1 MGVEFHITRAEC
13 WFDSESNPIS
23 SDEWLALVEQDP
35 ELKINAI
42 NDEFNALWFG
52 NSTYEEPWLDWYEGR
67 IYTKWPDTALYIKM
81 LEIAKKLHAKVMDDE
96 CGIYDKPESWIYP

>member
-42 NDEFNALWFG
+42 NGEFNA
-52 NSTYEEPWLDWYEGR
+52 
-67 IYTKWPDTALYIKM
+67 I
-81 LEIAKKLHAKVMDDE
+81 
-96 CGIYDKPESWIYP
+96 